1 MYTNLILASLVL
13 TSDCLFCDEFN
24 HLKVTFKN
32 YILGLHLILVSNLA
46 SVGLE
51 KTTIP
56 ACPWPNVLPF
66 CLHEV
71 IKCMYFFMI

>member
-51 KTTIP
+51 KTCNSRLSLAKRSLI
-56 ACPWPNVLPF
+56 LP
-66 CLHEV
+66 
-71 IKCMYFFMI
+71 